1 MNTLE
6 LAYFAIDENVPF
18 SATVFMR
25 VFISSHAFQIVGMQS
40 VSHFNSTMC
49 YKKLPSVCN

>member
-18 SATVFMR
+18 SAIVFMR
-25 VFISSHAFQIVGMQS
+25 VFISSHAFQTVGMQF
-40 VSHFNSTMC
+40 VSHDLDQTIIHC
-49 YKKLPSVCN
+49 VH